1 MVTTALLVPS
11 DLLVVQVRKESR
23 DPLVLL
29 VSRVFLAPLDPLVR
43 LASPEIEVSL
53 EIKVHPDLLA

>member
-1 MVTTALLVPS
+1 MLV
-11 DLLVVQVRKESR
+11 LQVRRESR

-29 VSRVFLAPLDPLVR
+29 VSRVFLAPLDLLVR

-53 EIKVHPDLLA
+53 EIKVYLDLLV

>member
-1 MVTTALLVPS
+1 MLVA
-11 DLLVVQVRKESR
+11 QARKESR
-23 DPLVLL
+23 EPLVLL

-53 EIKVHPDLLA
+53 EIKVYQDLLA

>member
-1 MVTTALLVPS
+1 M
-11 DLLVVQVRKESR
+11 LVVQVRKESR

>member
-1 MVTTALLVPS
+1 MVTTALLVLS
-11 DLLVVQVRKESR
+11 DLLVLQVRRESR

-29 VSRVFLAPLDPLVR
+29 VSRVFLAPLDLLVR

-53 EIKVHPDLLA
+53 EIKVYLDLLV